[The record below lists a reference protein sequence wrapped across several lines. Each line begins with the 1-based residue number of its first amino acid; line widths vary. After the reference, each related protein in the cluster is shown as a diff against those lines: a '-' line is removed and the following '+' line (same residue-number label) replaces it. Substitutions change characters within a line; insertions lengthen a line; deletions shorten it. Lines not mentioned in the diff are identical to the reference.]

1 MGDRRVDGNDKV
13 KLLYQGCG
21 IGEVFNVF
29 GQVDKVGMV
38 NRYFFDGF
46 RRFAFLQAIPG
57 DARQGEQV
65 FP

>member
-29 GQVDKVGMV
+29 GQVDQVGMV

-46 RRFAFLQAIPG
+46 RRFAFL
-57 DARQGEQV
+57 
-65 FP
+65 